1 MLSEHERKQ
10 LHEIEREL
18 RYGDPVLSGKFTA
31 LGASEPDRRRQLV
44 VTAWGA
50 LLAAGAVT
58 CYLTGLVIG
67 AAVVG
72 VLAVVVPALLMAN
85 GAHR

>member
-1 MLSEHERKQ
+1 MLSKHERKQ

-18 RYGDPVLSGKFTA
+18 RYGDPALCGKFTA
-31 LGASEPDRRRQLV
+31 FGASEPDRRRRLV
-44 VTAWGA
+44 VPVWGA
-50 LLAAGAVT
+50 FLAAGAVA

-72 VLAVVVPALLMAN
+72 VLAVVVPVLLMAD